1 MCKLY
6 GGALVSEHQ
15 TNQSSLKIQENQ
27 NEIHEPNSILLFSWA
42 DNIDFISKIFQ
53 KMKNVAAA
61 YILATLLLKIIAFD
75 NEKEYSR

>member
-1 MCKLY
+1 MPL
-6 GGALVSEHQ
+6 
-15 TNQSSLKIQENQ
+15 
-27 NEIHEPNSILLFSWA
+27 EIEICNVILFFSWA

-61 YILATLLLKIIAFD
+61 YILSTLLLKIIALD